1 MNNRRLKSSL
11 ACAMFFMISISN
23 LVFSQDKMGLGIVN
37 FQSTSGI
44 NEEQVAVVQDMITN
58 VFVNSDRFMVLER
71 ELLEGLFTELELQK
85 EEYTQLTD
93 QFVEQGKIQGAKYLL
108 LGKVSRISIEKVEGK
123 GLIGKTKLST
133 LTAGDEEFLAYVDL
147 TMRLVNTET
156 GKVEGSTNINVKP
169 GLLSRKV
176 MVAGTEAE
184 ALQKLSGPIAEQTNK
199 FIADYLPIEIGVGNL
214 IAKKKGK
221 AQSVYVLGGEAV
233 GLSVGIQVKI
243 YKITQEDVGT
253 GELIKVVSEI
263 ASGKISEMK
272 GEKVSVVAIKK
283 GGAALL
289 ASLENKETLICKT
302 TN

>member
-1 MNNRRLKSSL
+1 MTNRRLKSSVAFTL
-11 ACAMFFMISISN
+11 FFITAISH
-23 LVFSQDKMGLGIVN
+23 FAFAQDKMGLGVIN
-37 FQSTSGI
+37 FQSTSGVD
-44 NEEQVAVVQDMITN
+44 EEQVAVVQDMITN

-93 QFVEQGKIQGAKYLL
+93 QFVAQGKLQGAKYLL

-123 GLIGKTKLST
+123 GLINKTSLST
-133 LTAGDEEFLAYVDL
+133 LTEGDEEYLAYVDL

-169 GLLSRKV
+169 SLLNRKV
-176 MVAGTEAE
+176 MVAGTAAE
-184 ALQKLSGPIAEQTNK
+184 ALQKLSDPIEKQTSK
-199 FIADYLPIEIGVGNL
+199 FISEYLPIEIGVGKL
-214 IAKKKGK
+214 ITEKKGK
-221 AQSVYVLGGEAV
+221 VQAVYVLGGEAL
-233 GLSVGIQVKI
+233 GLSVGTGIKI

-253 GELIKVVSEI
+253 GEMIKVVSEI

-272 GEKVSVVAIKK
+272 GEKVSVASIKK
-283 GGAALL
+283 GGAALM
-289 ASLENKETLICKT
+289 ASLENSETLICRT